1 MADVEEN
8 MKVAADKQD
17 FLTAEKFHKDV
28 ARLKKKLK
36 EEEDAAAGG
45 DANPT

>member
-1 MADVEEN
+1 LADVEEN

-17 FLTAEKFHKDV
+17 FLNAEKFHKDV
-28 ARLKKKLK
+28 ARLKKKQK